1 MFGTDR
7 THGSMCPCANMC
19 QIAKRGFEFLG
30 EASIGLGATRVQL
43 HLQWTRS
50 HPSRCNSRG
59 KRATVQRG
67 KFFEVLILQVVQDM
81 WRPPQPRSVWNR
93 SVNPLEDSRNSN
105 GFLWIHAVR
114 TDATVRL
121 PLTLFLRSRSSG
133 MDLCN
138 WLQWWGLTRKQNKKT
153 KHIKYKQN
161 TCLLMK
167 NLRWI
172 FVFFFCVFP
181 TFAVQVSFGSR
192 EAVATCNIDE
202 NCLAI
207 IALSKPQ
214 RSHCNFIE
222 QDDFRKSKQS

>member
-1 MFGTDR
+1 MRYVKATAAQISVEPKSESSGGFQKFQWI
-7 THGSMCPCANMC
+7 SMDSC
-19 QIAKRGFEFLG
+19 
-30 EASIGLGATRVQL
+30 GAT
-43 HLQWTRS
+43 
-50 HPSRCNSRG
+50 
-59 KRATVQRG
+59 
-67 KFFEVLILQVVQDM
+67 
-81 WRPPQPRSVWNR
+81 
-93 SVNPLEDSRNSN
+93 
-105 GFLWIHAVR
+105 VR

-172 FVFFFCVFP
+172 FVFFCVFP

>member
-1 MFGTDR
+1 MFGTDG

-19 QIAKRGFEFLG
+19 QIAKRGFEFL

-93 SVNPLEDSRNSN
+93 RVNPLEDSNNSN
-105 GFLWIHAVR
+105 GFVWIHAVR
-114 TDATVRL
+114 RCGL
-121 PLTLFLRSRSSG
+121 MLLQLTLFLRSRSSG

-153 KHIKYKQN
+153 KHIKYQYSR
-161 TCLLMK
+161 TR
-167 NLRWI
+167 RW
-172 FVFFFCVFP
+172 
-181 TFAVQVSFGSR
+181 
-192 EAVATCNIDE
+192 
-202 NCLAI
+202 
-207 IALSKPQ
+207 
-214 RSHCNFIE
+214 
-222 QDDFRKSKQS
+222 RKFQKVKTI